1 MFPGLM
7 AIKFNLF
14 ALLLVEG
21 DGGAEAAP
29 AMVPGAGRDP
39 QATTVRGQGCPQ
51 HKLELVLL
59 PT

>member
-21 DGGAEAAP
+21 REAAP